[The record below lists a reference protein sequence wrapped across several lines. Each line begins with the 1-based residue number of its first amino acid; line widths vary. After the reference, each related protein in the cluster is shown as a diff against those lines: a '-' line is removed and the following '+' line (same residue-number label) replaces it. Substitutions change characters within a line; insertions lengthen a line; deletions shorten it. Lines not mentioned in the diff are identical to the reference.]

1 MKQLKKMHYNTTKK
15 NIFATYGDTGHLAGN
30 EILALN
36 IYYMLLLFALIAR
49 NLYGERPQFYCS
61 CATNSISSA
70 GPAQSQHNR
79 CEV

>member
-1 MKQLKKMHYNTTKK
+1 MHYNTTKK

-36 IYYMLLLFALIAR
+36 IYYMLLLFALSAR
-49 NLYGERPQFYCS
+49 NLYGEHPQFYCS

-70 GPAQSQHNR
+70 SARPAQSQHNR